1 MAVLGKR
8 KEETMSSPAVTPFEQ
23 TLEMIDRLS
32 VEDQVS
38 LVEIVQRRLAEQRRA
53 EIARNAQATLRA
65 FKEGRAHYGTIEDLR
80 RDLLG
85 AE

>member
-1 MAVLGKR
+1 
-8 KEETMSSPAVTPFEQ
+8 MSSPAVTPFEQ
-23 TLEMIDRLS
+23 TLEMIDQLP

-53 EIARNAQATLRA
+53 EIARNAQATLQA
-65 FKEGRAHYGTIEDLR
+65 FREGRAHYGTIDDRR

-85 AE
+85 SE

>member
-1 MAVLGKR
+1 
-8 KEETMSSPAVTPFEQ
+8 MSSPTVTPFEQ

-53 EIARNAQATLRA
+53 EIARNAQATLQA

-80 RDLLG
+80 HDAIVLVDMG
-85 AE
+85 SHDEVY